1 MLTEQEYIKKYLLNK
16 NVYSP
21 SMAKTI
27 DSEIAKL
34 QNITL
39 NKKQQKY
46 YDRLLYKKK
55 LWLLCK

>member
-21 SMAKTI
+21 SMAQTI

-34 QNITL
+34 QNLTL

>member
-16 NVYSP
+16 NVYNP
-21 SMAKTI
+21 SMAQTI

-34 QNITL
+34 QNLTL

>member
-21 SMAKTI
+21 SMAQTI
-27 DSEIAKL
+27 DLEIAKL
-34 QNITL
+34 QNLTL

>member
-21 SMAKTI
+21 SMSQTI

-34 QNITL
+34 QNLTL